1 MRALLRRVS
10 NAKVEVENS
19 IVGQIKDGLL
29 IYVGFQ
35 SDDCLEDFSWL
46 AKKIIGLRIF
56 EDSNGKMN
64 LPISKRQGILIVSQ
78 FTLLG
83 SLKKGY
89 RPSFNRSSP
98 SDVAKFQYERFL
110 MQVEQNFD
118 GRVESGQFG
127 SEMKITAVDFGP
139 VTLWIDSKNKN
150 Y

>member
-10 NAKVEVENS
+10 DAKVEVKNS

-64 LPISKRQGILIVSQ
+64 LPISKKQGILIVSQ

-89 RPSFNRSSP
+89 RPSFNRSSDP
-98 SDVAKFQYERFL
+98 ILLEDHLVSRAMITGSRT
-110 MQVEQNFD
+110 QNAGLLGD
-118 GRVESGQFG
+118 G
-127 SEMKITAVDFGP
+127 
-139 VTLWIDSKNKN
+139 
-150 Y
+150 